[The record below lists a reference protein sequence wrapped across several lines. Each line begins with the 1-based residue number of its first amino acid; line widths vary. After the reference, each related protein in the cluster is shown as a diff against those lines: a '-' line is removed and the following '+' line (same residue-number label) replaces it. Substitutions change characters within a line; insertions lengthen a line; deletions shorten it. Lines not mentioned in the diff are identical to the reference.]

1 MLISES
7 LTVLSLTGTA
17 LVLAGSLALAWRAG
31 RAQRQEAVPPAR
43 EPAPPPLPVLVVDN
57 SHPAQDA
64 LRALDADFAA
74 VPTYVETLVR
84 QIDGVKCDT
93 ESGIALVIDEVNG
106 INRQAR
112 DQVGRMHASLD
123 GSEALARSSERP
135 RAIIASLQSTLD
147 ERIAQIQANFD
158 SLQALAQD
166 FDTLRPIIESISAIA
181 DKAFFLSINAAVEA
195 ARAGPAGAAFGL
207 VANEMRA
214 LSKMTQTASK
224 EIGAGIATFTGRM
237 QGEIDR
243 ARPSVENTGD
253 ELDRLVAE
261 LGELQTGFAQA
272 GQALSTMIQSM
283 DGEHREMVNRLS
295 TILGHVQFQDII
307 RQRLD
312 QVSEALCELGEHVRA
327 STASACL
334 GETGMLPSLHERLL
348 GQQKRYVMQS
358 QRRVFAAAGGAALA
372 KTDDAPSIELF

>member
-1 MLISES
+1 MLES
-7 LTVLSLTGTA
+7 LTALSLTGTA
-17 LVLAGSLALAWRAG
+17 LVLAGSHALAWRAG
-31 RAQRQEAVPPAR
+31 RAQRREAAPRAS

-57 SHPAQDA
+57 CHPAQDA
-64 LRALDADFAA
+64 LRTLDADFAA

-84 QIDGVKCDT
+84 QIEGVKSDT

-112 DQVGRMHASLD
+112 EQVGRMHASLD

-158 SLQALAQD
+158 SLQVLAQD

-272 GQALSTMIQSM
+272 GQALSTTIQSM

-358 QRRVFAAAGGAALA
+358 QRTAFAAAGGAALA

>member
-31 RAQRQEAVPPAR
+31 RAQRQEAVPPVS

-57 SHPAQDA
+57 CHAAQDA
-64 LRALDADFAA
+64 LGALDADFAA

-84 QIDGVKCDT
+84 QIDGVKSDT
-93 ESGIALVIDEVNG
+93 EPGIALVIDQVNG

-112 DQVGRMHASLD
+112 DQVGSMHASLD

-158 SLQALAQD
+158 SLQALSQD
-166 FDTLRPIIESISAIA
+166 FDTLRPIIESI
-181 DKAFFLSINAAVEA
+181 NAAIEA
-195 ARAGPAGAAFGL
+195 ARPGPAGAAFGL

-214 LSKMTQTASK
+214 LSKMTQSASK

-243 ARPSVENTGD
+243 ARS
-253 ELDRLVAE
+253 
-261 LGELQTGFAQA
+261 LG
-272 GQALSTMIQSM
+272 
-283 DGEHREMVNRLS
+283 
-295 TILGHVQFQDII
+295 
-307 RQRLD
+307 
-312 QVSEALCELGEHVRA
+312 
-327 STASACL
+327 
-334 GETGMLPSLHERLL
+334 
-348 GQQKRYVMQS
+348 
-358 QRRVFAAAGGAALA
+358 
-372 KTDDAPSIELF
+372 

>member
-1 MLISES
+1 MFDS
-7 LTVLSLTGTA
+7 LSALSLTGAA
-17 LVLAGSLALAWRAG
+17 LVLAGSHALAWRAG
-31 RAQRQEAVPPAR
+31 RAQRPEAVPPVS
-43 EPAPPPLPVLVVDN
+43 EPEPLPLPVLVVDN

-84 QIDGVKCDT
+84 QIEGVKSDT

-207 VANEMRA
+207 VASEMRA

-261 LGELQTGFAQA
+261 LDELQTGFGQA
-272 GQALSTMIQSM
+272 GQALSRMIQSM
-283 DGEHREMVNRLS
+283 DGEHREMVDRLS

-312 QVSEALCELGEHVRA
+312 QVGEALCELSDHVRA
-327 STASACL
+327 NTASACL
-334 GETGMLPSLHERLL
+334 GETGTLPSLHERLL
-348 GQQKRYVMQS
+348 AQQNRYVMQS
-358 QRRVFAAAGGAALA
+358 QRTAFAAAGGAATA
-372 KTDDAPSIELF
+372 EADVAPRIQLF